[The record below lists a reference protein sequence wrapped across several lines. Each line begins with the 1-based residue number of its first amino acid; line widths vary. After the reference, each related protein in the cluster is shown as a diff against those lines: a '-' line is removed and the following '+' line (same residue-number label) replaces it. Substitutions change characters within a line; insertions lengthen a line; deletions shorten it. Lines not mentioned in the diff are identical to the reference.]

1 MYWKHGKL
9 LKVKNHNGYHQ
20 LEKKKK
26 NLPVWYAASAA
37 ISERPTAVIQVVS
50 SFKYSCCFEVI
61 CKFSKELQT
70 TQGGLSTFQ

>member
-1 MYWKHGKL
+1 
-9 LKVKNHNGYHQ
+9 
-20 LEKKKK
+20 
-26 NLPVWYAASAA
+26 
-37 ISERPTAVIQVVS
+37 VVS